1 MGAQNGDGARGG
13 KDSRGDRRRR
23 RRRTK
28 DDGKERR
35 KFWRKWEISRQQKMR
50 DIYGPV
56 ERRVL
61 RDARVGADPH
71 GGGIRVRAAR
81 DGEKRDDGR
90 EDATIRARRRE
101 VLVRRVLG
109 KRQRVRGE
117 VRGWC
122 VVFGVFVVVR
132 RADGNVDA
140 ARTAGRGEEA
150 DIVVGLERSA
160 YREEEYNDNND
171 DDDNNRK

>member
-13 KDSRGDRRRR
+13 KDSRGDRRR
-23 RRRTK
+23 TK
-28 DDGKERR
+28 DGKERR
-35 KFWRKWEISRQQKMR
+35 KFWRKWEISRQQQMR

-71 GGGIRVRAAR
+71 RGGIRVRAAR

-160 YREEEYNDNND
+160 NREEEYNESN
-171 DDDNNRK
+171 DDNNNNRKC

>member
-13 KDSRGDRRRR
+13 KDSRGDR
-23 RRRTK
+23 T
-28 DDGKERR
+28 DGKERR
-35 KFWRKWEISRQQKMR
+35 KGRKWETPRQMR

-61 RDARVGADPH
+61 RDARVGTDPH
-71 GGGIRVRAAR
+71 RGGIRVRAAR

-90 EDATIRARRRE
+90 EDATIRARRRG
-101 VLVRRVLG
+101 VLVRSVLG
-109 KRQRVRGE
+109 RRQRVRGE
-117 VRGWC
+117 VRGC
-122 VVFGVFVVVR
+122 GVFVVFVVVR

-160 YREEEYNDNND
+160 NREEEYNESNN
-171 DDDNNRK
+171 NNKK

>member
-13 KDSRGDRRRR
+13 KDSRGDRR
-23 RRRTK
+23 TK
-28 DDGKERR
+28 DDGKEERR
-35 KFWRKWEISRQQKMR
+35 KFWRRKWEISSRQQQMR

-71 GGGIRVRAAR
+71 RGGIRVRAAR

-122 VVFGVFVVVR
+122 GVFGVFVVVR

-160 YREEEYNDNND
+160 YREEEYNDIND

>member
-1 MGAQNGDGARGG
+1 
-13 KDSRGDRRRR
+13 
-23 RRRTK
+23 
-28 DDGKERR
+28 
-35 KFWRKWEISRQQKMR
+35 MR

-122 VVFGVFVVVR
+122 GAFGVFVVVR

-171 DDDNNRK
+171 DDNNNNRK

>member
-1 MGAQNGDGARGG
+1 
-13 KDSRGDRRRR
+13 
-23 RRRTK
+23 
-28 DDGKERR
+28 
-35 KFWRKWEISRQQKMR
+35 MR

-71 GGGIRVRAAR
+71 RGGIRVRAAR

-90 EDATIRARRRE
+90 EDATIRARRRG
-101 VLVRRVLG
+101 VLVRSVLG
-109 KRQRVRGE
+109 RGQRVRGE
-117 VRGWC
+117 VRGC
-122 VVFGVFVVVR
+122 GVFVVFVVVR
-132 RADGNVDA
+132 RADGNVHA